1 MQQTFGRYKI
11 IGELGRSALGTV
23 YRALDTSIDRE
34 AAIKLPH
41 LDQSGDAPQ
50 DSRERFLREA
60 RAAARLNHPN
70 IVTIY
75 DVGQENGI
83 AYVAM
88 ELLAGRSL
96 RQILRDSPQMSVH
109 AAARIAEQIAQA
121 LDHAQRAQVV
131 HRGLRPGNVMISPED
146 GVKLTDFGVGCSPS
160 PARTLTGDQ
169 LASLRYMSPEQAL
182 GLAVDSR
189 SDIFSLGVTLYEMLA
204 KRTPFERAGE
214 QTPLAL
220 MARIARE
227 AHRPAGETDALIP
240 REMDRIL
247 ARALAK
253 KPDDRY
259 ARAGEM
265 AEELRKLTAS
275 MHGEMR
281 VSAGGAA
288 RDAQPPAPSP
298 ASTPG
303 AGVDLKGLVD
313 DLDAFAKNFDSDR
326 HARMRQAEAE
336 PEEKKEA
343 LPRPDDLPRIDFE
356 SLLNP
361 TEDEGAQGS
370 SQEAGRG
377 EAPRGFRRQAAHY
390 FNGSAPREATQTNLL
405 DHRLRAALRYFADL
419 AVEVKSLQPALPH
432 PYEIAY
438 FGEVAGLCVSRAAV
452 ENQLRRID
460 TREVLDQVVLRFEM
474 RTPQPVTVDLS
485 PYDLPEFRRR
495 LDAAKFSYT
504 VEEKKNGVGKLMH
517 ATAAL
522 TSVNCWVTLLG
533 EYNDG
538 TIDIELKNVRRLGV
552 ARTRLMVDGFAAA
565 SLDNLAHYVFGFNDA
580 FASLLKSAWV

>member
-1 MQQTFGRYKI
+1 MQQTFGRYRI
-11 IGELGRSALGTV
+11 VGELGRGALGVV

-34 AAIKLPH
+34 AAVKVPP
-41 LDQSGDAPQ
+41 LDQIGDGPK

-60 RAAARLNHPN
+60 RAAARLTHPN

-75 DVGQENGI
+75 DVGEENGK
-83 AYVAM
+83 AFVAM

-96 RQILRDSPQMSVH
+96 RQILRDSPPMSVQ

-121 LDHAQRAQVV
+121 LDHAQRGQVV
-131 HRGLRPGNVMISPED
+131 HRGLRPENVMVSPEG
-146 GVKLTDFGVGCSPS
+146 GVKLTDFGIACSPS

-182 GLAVDSR
+182 GLAVDPR
-189 SDIFSLGVTLYEMLA
+189 SDIFSLGVILYEMLV

-214 QTPLAL
+214 HTPLAL

-227 AHRPAGETDALIP
+227 AHRPVRETDALMPPEI
-240 REMDRIL
+240 DRIL

-253 KPDDRY
+253 KPGERY

-265 AEELRKLTAS
+265 ADELRNLTAS
-275 MHGEMR
+275 NHGETG
-281 VSAGGAA
+281 VAAHGAA
-288 RDAQPPAPSP
+288 SEVRPPA
-298 ASTPG
+298 AATPG

-313 DLDAFAKNFDSDR
+313 DLDTFAKNFDSDR
-326 HARMRQAEAE
+326 HSRMRQAEAE

-343 LPRPDDLPRIDFE
+343 LPHPDDLPRIDFE
-356 SLLNP
+356 RFLNP
-361 TEDEGAQGS
+361 IEDEGPQDSGAQP
-370 SQEAGRG
+370 AGG
-377 EAPRGFRRQAAHY
+377 EAPRGLRTHAARHID
-390 FNGSAPREATQTNLL
+390 GTPLRETTQTSLL
-405 DHRLRAALRYFADL
+405 DHRLRAALRFFSDL
-419 AVEVKSLQPALPH
+419 AVEVKSSKPVLSH

-438 FGEVAGLCVSRAAV
+438 FGEVAGLCVSHASV
-452 ENQLRRID
+452 ENRPRKIETQ
-460 TREVLDQVVLRFEM
+460 EVLDQVVLRFEM
-474 RTPQPVTVDLS
+474 KAPQPVTVDLS
-485 PYDLPEFRRR
+485 PYDLPEFRRK
-495 LDAAKFSYT
+495 LEAAKFGYT
-504 VEEKKNGVGKLMH
+504 VEEKKNGMGKLMH

-522 TSVNCWVTLLG
+522 ASVNCWVTLRG

-552 ARTRLMVDGFAAA
+552 ARTRLMADGFAAE

-580 FASLLKSAWV
+580 FASLLKSAWA

>member
-1 MQQTFGRYKI
+1 MQQTIGRYKI

-34 AAIKLPH
+34 AAIKVPH
-41 LDQSGDAPQ
+41 LDQSGDALQ

-96 RQILRDSPQMSVH
+96 RQILRDSPQMSMH

-131 HRGLRPGNVMISPED
+131 HRGLRPGNVMISPEG
-146 GVKLTDFGVGCSPS
+146 GVKLTDFGVACSPS

-182 GLAVDSR
+182 GLAVDLR
-189 SDIFSLGVTLYEMLA
+189 SDIFSLGVTLYEMLV

-227 AHRPAGETDALIP
+227 AHRPVCETDALIP
-240 REMDRIL
+240 PEMDHIL

-253 KPDDRY
+253 NPGERY

-265 AEELRKLTAS
+265 AEELRNLTTS
-275 MHGEMR
+275 IHGGMR
-281 VSAGGAA
+281 VSGGGAA
-288 RDAQPPAPSP
+288 RDVQPPAPP
-298 ASTPG
+298 LASTPG
-303 AGVDLKGLVD
+303 AGVDLKGLVG
-313 DLDAFAKNFDSDR
+313 DLDAFAKNFESDR

-336 PEEKKEA
+336 PEGKKEA
-343 LPRPDDLPRIDFE
+343 PPQPGDLPQIDFE
-356 SLLNP
+356 RFLNS
-361 TEDEGAQGS
+361 TEDEGARGS
-370 SQEAGRG
+370 GQEPGSG
-377 EAPRGFRRQAAHY
+377 EAPRGFRRHAAHY

-419 AVEVKSLQPALPH
+419 AVEVKSLKPVLPH
-432 PYEIAY
+432 PYEIAH
-438 FGEVAGLCVSRAAV
+438 FGEVTGLCVSQATV
-452 ENQLRRID
+452 ENRLRKID
-460 TREVLDQVVLRFEM
+460 AQEVVDQVVLRYEM
-474 RTPQPVTVDLS
+474 QAPQAVTVDLS
-485 PYDLPEFRRR
+485 PYDLPEFRRK
-495 LDAAKFSYT
+495 LDAAQFRYT
-504 VEEKKNGVGKLMH
+504 VEEKKNGIGKLML

-522 TSVNCWVTLLG
+522 ASVNCWVTLRG

-552 ARTRLMVDGFAAA
+552 ARTRLMVDGFAAG

-580 FASLLKSAWV
+580 FASLLKSAWA